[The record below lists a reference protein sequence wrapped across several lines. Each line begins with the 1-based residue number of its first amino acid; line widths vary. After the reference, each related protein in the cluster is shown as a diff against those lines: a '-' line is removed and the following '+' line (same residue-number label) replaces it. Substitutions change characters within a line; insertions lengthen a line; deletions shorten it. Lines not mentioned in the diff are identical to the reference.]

1 MSVSAAS
8 TFAAV
13 TTGNLTTGGTLSV
26 SAASVFAAVT
36 TGNLTTAGT
45 LSVSAGAVFQ
55 NVTVGGTLFGAD
67 GTGTLPSIRFFND
80 ATGLYNS
87 AGILG
92 FSVNGVSKATLSNTG
107 LELVGTLS
115 VSAASVF
122 AAIATANATV
132 GGTLSVSAAS
142 TFAAVTTGNLTTAG
156 TLSVSAGAAFQ
167 NVTIGGTLSVSAGAV
182 FQNVTVGGTISVS
195 AGAVFTIGIAV
206 GGATAGTGGVA
217 FPATAVAVADA
228 NTLDDYEEGTWTPT
242 LGGTTTYT
250 VQDGKYTKIGR
261 LVHIICRIV
270 VNVQGTGD
278 VSVIS
283 GLPFTV
289 NSLIPGVLTVKAL
302 GSITNIVS
310 ITADANIST
319 TTMTLRSRTAASAS
333 DGGNAIFGNG
343 TEIRVSGAYEI

>member
-1 MSVSAAS
+1 M
-8 TFAAV
+8 
-13 TTGNLTTGGTLSV
+13 
-26 SAASVFAAVT
+26 
-36 TGNLTTAGT
+36 
-45 LSVSAGAVFQ
+45 
-55 NVTVGGTLFGAD
+55 
-67 GTGTLPSIRFFND
+67 
-80 ATGLYNS
+80 
-87 AGILG
+87 
-92 FSVNGVSKATLSNTG
+92 
-107 LELVGTLS
+107 
-115 VSAASVF
+115 F